1 MRNKLP
7 QMFTRKVLPHIAL
20 TLFVLQL
27 LLMLLS
33 WILSAVFPVNSIH
46 SLLSSEGLRW
56 FLGRFTTHMAT
67 PQLVWLLLLSLA
79 YGVLSHSKLLCLG
92 KSYRERRAFVITLLL
107 AVVIVGVVLLLTMIP
122 HAVLL
127 SATGSLWPSPFSQ
140 SLVPMTAFAIV
151 LLSTCYGMISG
162 HLDSL
167 PEVYE
172 ALLDG
177 LRSAAPLFLF
187 YILIAQ
193 MVESVGFV
201 FL

>member
-1 MRNKLP
+1 MKRLLP
-7 QMFTRKVLPHIAL
+7 YLAL
-20 TLFVLQL
+20 TLFLLQL

-33 WILSAVFPVNSIH
+33 WILSAAFPVDSIR
-46 SLLSSEGLRW
+46 SLLSPEGLRW
-56 FLGRFTTHMAT
+56 FLGHFAALVAS
-67 PQLVWLLLLSLA
+67 PALVWLLLLSLA

-107 AVVIVGVVLLLTMIP
+107 AVVVVGVVLLLTMIP

-140 SLVPMTAFAIV
+140 SLVPMTAFSIV